1 MYSIRDILFIF
12 SFNLI
17 SFSSRLLNK
26 SASKYNCRVL
36 LFDKELKEL
45 KNKSTSSSFDNTS
58 VNFYRKIKS

>member
-45 KNKSTSSSFDNTS
+45 KNSLVELN
-58 VNFYRKIKS
+58 

>member
-45 KNKSTSSSFDNTS
+45 KNKSTSSSFDN
-58 VNFYRKIKS
+58 